1 MASIKDVAKM
11 AGVSVMTASRVLN
24 NNGSVSADARRQ
36 VREAVERLGYRPNL
50 TARSLRSRRTRLFGL
65 LLPDIENPIFAALAK
80 HVEEAAGRRG
90 YNVMLGN
97 TWEDPAREAEYFDIM
112 LARQMDGIIVAPVS
126 EENSGRFRACDA
138 PLVVLDRFLES
149 APELAS
155 VTVDNREVGRL
166 AARHLLELGHRH
178 FACIAGRRAIPL
190 FAERYAGFAEEIA
203 AAGKPA
209 PNVREVEVTGKIGV
223 GAEAAAELFAP
234 AGRSRRAPRLPL
246 GLFCANDMNALG
258 AMQAANR
265 LGLSLPDDVSIV
277 GVDGI
282 PAGELATPS
291 LTTVRQPVPDMAA
304 AGVGLLLEMLEGGAG
319 GSRLVT
325 MPPELV
331 VRDSTKRYGRRAPRS
346 DRG

>member
-1 MASIKDVAKM
+1 MASIKDVARL

-24 NNGSVSADARRQ
+24 NSGSASADARRL
-36 VREAVERLGYRPNL
+36 VREAAGRLGYRPNL
-50 TARSLRSRRTRLFGL
+50 TARSLRARRSNLFGL
-65 LLPDIENPIFAALAK
+65 LVPDIENPIFAALAK
-80 HVEEAAGRRG
+80 RIEEEAGRRG

-126 EENSGRFRACDA
+126 EDNSGRFRDCAA
-138 PLVVLDRFLES
+138 PLVVIDRFLES

-166 AARHLLELGHRH
+166 AARHLLELGHRN
-178 FACIAGRRAIPL
+178 FACVAGRRAIPL
-190 FAERYAGFAEEIA
+190 FAERYAGFAGEIA
-203 AAGKPA
+203 AAGAAA
-209 PNVREVEVTGKIGV
+209 PDVREVEVTGKIGV
-223 GAEAAAELFAP
+223 GAEAAAELFAAA
-234 AGRSRRAPRLPL
+234 AGRARRARPPL

-258 AMQAANR
+258 AMRAANR

-304 AGVGLLLEMLEGGAG
+304 AGVELLLEMLKGGAG
-319 GSRLVT
+319 AGRRVT
-325 MPPELV
+325 MRPELV
-331 VRDSTKRYGRRAPRS
+331 VRDSTKRCARRAAAKKS
-346 DRG
+346 E